1 MSKQTPVNWTPWIQE
16 ALVSKANI
24 LSMGLVEQ
32 DTTSIVNQG
41 GKYFVR
47 PYQENLREIANPV
60 TYNSGTTI
68 TATTASD
75 YKENLVVAHI
85 GDGYY
90 ETEYDRITRG
100 AAGLDSLMLQRAEI
114 VLDTVQ
120 DFLISAVKGAF
131 AGPLASSH
139 VYNAYSVGTG
149 YFDIGAATKA
159 VQTIYGE
166 DMDKFDAYIMPSA
179 IYSDLIIEGT
189 ASYESASDF
198 SSSIMATGRIPTF
211 LGKRVLLNDSLCQP
225 VTVGSDTVYP
235 VYIVRGKP
243 LYLAWQRNVRV
254 YEDFEPAVGGGKYSV
269 FWYADFV
276 PAVKGISWTHTAYDP
291 TQSDLET
298 STYWNKVFENKH
310 ITICK
315 VLAKPQP
322 AS

>member
-1 MSKQTPVNWTPWIQE
+1 MSKLTPVNWTPWIQE

-32 DTTSIVNQG
+32 DTDSIINQG

-60 TYNSGTTI
+60 NYNSSTTI
-68 TATTASD
+68 TAATASD

-100 AAGLDSLMLQRAEI
+100 VAALDSLMLQRAEI
-114 VLDTVQ
+114 VLDSVQ
-120 DFLISAVKGAF
+120 DYLIAAVKGAF
-131 AGPLASSH
+131 ATQLATSH
-139 VYNAYSVGTG
+139 VYNAYSVGDG
-149 YFDIGAATKA
+149 YFDINAATKA

-166 DMDKFDAYIMPSA
+166 DMDKFDAYIMSST
-179 IYSDLIIEGT
+179 IYSDLIIQGT
-189 ASYESASDF
+189 ASYESASNF
-198 SSSIMATGRIPTF
+198 SNSIMATGKIPTF
-211 LGKRVLLNDSLCQP
+211 LGKRVLLNDSLCTP
-225 VTVGSDTVYP
+225 VTIGEATVYP
-235 VYIVRGKP
+235 IYIVRGQP

-254 YEDFEPAVGGGKYSV
+254 YEDFEPAIGGGKYSV

-276 PAVKGISWTHTAYDP
+276 PAVKGISWVHTSYDP
-291 TQSDLET
+291 SEADLGT
-298 STYWNKVFENKH
+298 GSYWSKVYEDKH
-310 ITICK
+310 ITMCK
-315 VLAKPQP
+315 VLAKVHA